1 MDKVKLAL
9 TVLSILIVVV
19 PLVGAAFVYRDN
31 LLGLVLPP
39 QIKSLINGGS
49 SNGSQSQPQF
59 QPPQPVGEPQYNPQT
74 GALTV
79 SFNFT
84 NPLASQV
91 SIDNLSAEVQS
102 QSGADLGN
110 ISLNQ
115 PIQIAPGETST
126 INVPGVLNQAA
137 ISQIEAQNP
146 GASSLSIS
154 LANLNVNVAGVNV
167 QKDRVNNIGQL
178 QLSE

>member
-9 TVLSILIVVV
+9 TVLSILIIIV
-19 PLVGAAFVYRDN
+19 PLAGAAYVYRDN

-39 QIKSLINGGS
+39 QLKGLVSG
-49 SNGSQSQPQF
+49 NGSTGSVSQPQF
-59 QPPQPVGEPQYNPQT
+59 QPPQPVGQPQYNPQT
-74 GALTV
+74 GALTL

-84 NPLASQV
+84 NPLSNQV

-102 QSGADLGN
+102 QDGADLGN
-110 ISLNQ
+110 ISINQ

-137 ISQIEAQNP
+137 LSQFEAENP
-146 GASSLSIS
+146 GATSINLS

-167 QKDRVNNIGQL
+167 QKDQVNVGQL
-178 QLSE
+178 QLLG